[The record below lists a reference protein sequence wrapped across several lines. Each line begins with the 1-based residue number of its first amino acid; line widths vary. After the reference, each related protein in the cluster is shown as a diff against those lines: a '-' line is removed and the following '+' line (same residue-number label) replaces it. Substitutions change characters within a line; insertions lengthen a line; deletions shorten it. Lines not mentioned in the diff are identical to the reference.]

1 LIHFYKRCSAM
12 SGGDDAVQSTND
24 DATLCKLSAVSM
36 GYWPDPF
43 LPHMARQACRDRRAP
58 EIHLGYFARVAGVRM
73 LIDKFF
79 EACDTA
85 VQVIN
90 LGAGFDTTFW
100 RLLEEGRPVKNFIE
114 IDFAGVSARKCH
126 LIKSRKEL
134 MGLVA
139 GEEADIKLSKTELH
153 STRYHLVSADF
164 TDLPVLES
172 KLAESEVSFSC
183 PTLILA
189 ECALVYVDQAK
200 TSRMMSWL
208 AAKFSSCTFV
218 NYEQLNM
225 NDRFGQVMLDNLMS
239 RGCMLAGVAAC
250 KDKDTQVNRFTQNG
264 WDSAQCWNMNEVYS
278 LLPQSEVQRV
288 EAIERL
294 DEKELLRQL
303 FDHYC
308 ITVARKNSA
317 SFNFDS
323 VNFD

>member
-1 LIHFYKRCSAM
+1 M

-24 DATLCKLSAVSM
+24 DATLCKLSAVTM
-36 GYWPDPF
+36 GYWSDPF
-43 LPHMARQACRDRRAP
+43 LKHMAKPSSRDRRAP
-58 EIHLGYFARVAGVRM
+58 EIHLGYYARVAGVR
-73 LIDKFF
+73 LLVDKFF
-79 EACDTA
+79 EACDTS

-126 LIKSRKEL
+126 LIKRHKEL

-139 GEEADIKLSKTELH
+139 GEEADIRLSKTDLH
-153 STRYHLVSADF
+153 STRYHLVAADF
-164 TDLPVLES
+164 TDIPSLET

-189 ECALVYVDQAK
+189 ECALVYVDQNK
-200 TSRMMSWL
+200 TSKMMSWL
-208 AAKFSSCTFV
+208 ANKFSSCTFV

-239 RGCMLAGVAAC
+239 RGCMLAGVLAC
-250 KDKDTQVNRFTQNG
+250 KDKTSQVARFIENG
-264 WDSAQCWNMNEVYS
+264 WDTAQCWNMNEVYS
-278 LLPQSEVQRV
+278 LLPQGEVQRV

-308 ITVARKNSA
+308 ITVARKNST

>member
-1 LIHFYKRCSAM
+1 M

-36 GYWPDPF
+36 GYWSDPF
-43 LPHMARQACRDRRAP
+43 LPHMARPSCRDRRAP
-58 EIHLGYFARVAGVRM
+58 EIHLGYYARVAGVR
-73 LIDKFF
+73 LLLDKFF

-114 IDFAGVSARKCH
+114 IDFAGVSSRKCH
-126 LIKSRKEL
+126 LIKRHKEL

-139 GEEADIKLSKTELH
+139 GEEADIKLSKTDMH
-153 STRYHLVSADF
+153 STRYHLVAADF
-164 TDLPVLES
+164 TDIPVLEA
-172 KLAESEVSFSC
+172 KLAESEVSFTC

-189 ECALVYVDQAK
+189 ECALVYVDQNK
-200 TSRMMSWL
+200 TSKMMLWL
-208 AAKFSSCTFV
+208 ANKFSSCTFV

-239 RGCMLAGVAAC
+239 RGCMLAGVTAC
-250 KDKDTQVNRFTQNG
+250 KDKITQVSRFTDNG

-278 LLPQSEVQRV
+278 LLPQAEVQRV

-308 ITVARKNSA
+308 ITVARKNST

>member
-1 LIHFYKRCSAM
+1 M
-12 SGGDDAVQSTND
+12 G
-24 DATLCKLSAVSM
+24 VSM

-43 LPHMARQACRDRRAP
+43 LPHMTRQACRDRRAP

-225 NDRFGQVMLDNLMS
+225 NDRLTCNSEDLGINSLVQVWPGNAGQPDVQGLHVG
-239 RGCMLAGVAAC
+239 RGGC
-250 KDKDTQVNRFTQNG
+250 
-264 WDSAQCWNMNEVYS
+264 
-278 LLPQSEVQRV
+278 VQGQGHPGQQIHTEWV
-288 EAIERL
+288 G
-294 DEKELLRQL
+294 
-303 FDHYC
+303 
-308 ITVARKNSA
+308 
-317 SFNFDS
+317 
-323 VNFD
+323 